1 MRSESGAPAIGA
13 APLRRVERPRSLTA
27 IVLERIRDRIVT
39 GGLRLGE
46 QLSENVLA
54 EQLGV
59 SRTPVREAFLKL
71 EAERLVEIRP
81 QRGTFVFACD
91 RAGARDICQ
100 LREVLEAG
108 ALRLAMER
116 DRAGLL
122 AGLEANI
129 VTAEKAGLR
138 SSAEYQPFD
147 HAFHALIV
155 SGSGN
160 AELIEAYAHIAG
172 RVRALRYR
180 LIRTLQQVDGSQQAH
195 RAIAAAV
202 RAGDDAGAEAALRDH
217 MYSAYRSL
225 VALFDSGGRIDSGDS
240 PAIGPKDQGER
251 K

>member
-1 MRSESGAPAIGA
+1 MRSESGAPADGA
-13 APLRRVERPRSLTA
+13 APLWRVERPRSLTA
-27 IVLERIRDRIVT
+27 IVLEQIRDRIVT
-39 GGLRLGE
+39 GELRLGE

-59 SRTPVREAFLKL
+59 SRTPVREAFLML
-71 EAERLVEIRP
+71 AVERLVDVRP

-91 RAGARDICQ
+91 QAGVKDICE

-108 ALRLAMER
+108 ALRLATAR

-129 VTAEKAGLR
+129 AAAEAAR
-138 SSAEYQPFD
+138 IENSNQYQPYD
-147 HAFHALIV
+147 HSFHELIV

-160 AELIEAYAHIAG
+160 RQLIEAYGQIAG

-180 LIRTLQQVDGSQQAH
+180 LIRTLEQVEGSQQAH
-195 RAIAAAV
+195 RAVARAV

-217 MYSAYRSL
+217 VYSSYRAL
-225 VALFDSGGRIDSGDS
+225 IELFDEGGSIDG
-240 PAIGPKDQGER
+240 QREVGEAR
-251 K
+251 